1 MAARFWV
8 GGAGTW
14 DGSSTTHWSA
24 SSGGASGAS
33 APTTSDDATFDS
45 ASGLGT
51 GVTVTI
57 AATATCNNLT
67 ITGPAGV
74 LQVFS
79 LSGNFTMV
87 GALTCN
93 GNSGAKRILFQ
104 SDTPGTA
111 RTFAI
116 GSLSSLTNTDFMDI
130 TASGGT
136 PWTGTLIGDCGGN
149 TNITFTTPST
159 VTFIGAAN
167 ANWSWS
173 DATKWD
179 VRVPLPQDDVVIS
192 TAFSGSRTIT
202 WDVNRLGKSITFAG
216 SSIGTS
222 LGISLSNNVM
232 ILGSLTML
240 TGMTMSVGST
250 ITFAGRSTYTITSA
264 GVAMTSITVQAV
276 GGTYTQ
282 QDAFAHNAVTRA
294 FSITDGTWVMNDF
307 TMSLGTFSLAGST
320 RTRGISI
327 SATISLTGTGTVWNA
342 NAAGATVSYAS
353 ERNIIDIT
361 DTSSTSKTFAG
372 GGYTYPTLRHIATGT
387 AGLAINQSNT
397 FAYLTLACSS
407 ARTITLGTNRTT
419 TVTKFF
425 YAVGTG
431 ATMSF
436 TGSTSTLALT
446 DSFVGAIGTELGEF
460 SASTGGFFRSGTS
473 FDANVVISYIDVV
486 DVKDITVWGLTA
498 WH

>member
-1 MAARFWV
+1 M
-8 GGAGTW
+8 
-14 DGSSTTHWSA
+14 
-24 SSGGASGAS
+24 
-33 APTTSDDATFDS
+33 
-45 ASGLGT
+45 L
-51 GVTVTI
+51 VTI

-216 SSIGTS
+216 SS
-222 LGISLSNNVM
+222 
-232 ILGSLTML
+232 
-240 TGMTMSVGST
+240 
-250 ITFAGRSTYTITSA
+250 
-264 GVAMTSITVQAV
+264 
-276 GGTYTQ
+276 
-282 QDAFAHNAVTRA
+282 H
-294 FSITDGTWVMNDF
+294 
-307 TMSLGTFSLAGST
+307 
-320 RTRGISI
+320 
-327 SATISLTGTGTVWNA
+327 
-342 NAAGATVSYAS
+342 
-353 ERNIIDIT
+353 
-361 DTSSTSKTFAG
+361 
-372 GGYTYPTLRHIATGT
+372 
-387 AGLAINQSNT
+387 
-397 FAYLTLACSS
+397 
-407 ARTITLGTNRTT
+407 
-419 TVTKFF
+419 
-425 YAVGTG
+425 
-431 ATMSF
+431 
-436 TGSTSTLALT
+436 
-446 DSFVGAIGTELGEF
+446 
-460 SASTGGFFRSGTS
+460 
-473 FDANVVISYIDVV
+473 
-486 DVKDITVWGLTA
+486 
-498 WH
+498 